1 MFYRTLLSLLSC
13 GIVLAADGFENL
25 PAGGVSSQGGAYG
38 TFAAAEGNAVILES
52 NARSGKKA
60 MRIMGGKD
68 KAVLLTLAQ
77 TLKETGQLSFW
88 AERWTSNGPF
98 DFRVSAVTPK
108 GEVTLKPAGQA
119 VTKRY
124 SEMVVTLPAGTTAV
138 RFVCTS
144 ADAGGVLVDDMEL
157 FSGAMVVKEAGLEPR
172 GVYPMLKRAPINPVM
187 SYKVTTAGVASP
199 VEVQE
204 LKLRIYPADA
214 VDAVTL
220 RTCNY
225 DRSKDGTNGMKF
237 SKSKVF
243 GKAKPAADGTVTVT
257 CSGTLASGEN
267 VLWVDARP
275 SAKAKVGSLV
285 TIESQGL
292 KVGGKVYAGQ
302 GEPVTQRVGTLVAV
316 PDAEVANPTRNGEIR
331 DCKTYRIPGLI
342 RTKSGAL
349 LGCFDARYEN
359 HLDLSADIDVAVV
372 RSVDGG
378 QTWTE
383 PEVAMD
389 AGPGKANGC
398 GDPCILQDNTSGR
411 IWIQALATHFDK
423 NPCLWASTTGYDPAT
438 TGQWEMVYSDD
449 DGKTWSPIVNAT
461 RQVKKHEWTLILA
474 GPGCGI
480 CTSKGVLVFPAQ
492 IWNLK
497 ANPISRS
504 TICYSTD
511 GGKNWKFGTGV
522 PHRTSE
528 CQVIE
533 LQDGSLMLSCRNETF
548 QGKRVVYVTNDL
560 GETWQPHPTN
570 TNTLRDPACQAS
582 LVAVNTPQYGRLL
595 MYSHP
600 DSNPKWR
607 NTMSVHVSKDDG
619 KTWSPGYV
627 YDSRECWGY
636 SCLAMVDDK
645 TVGLLYEP
653 SHVSETSDYHGIAFI
668 CFPLETIVTGKTE
681 PAPGPQK

>member
-1 MFYRTLLSLLSC
+1 MLYRTLLSILCC
-13 GIVLAADGFENL
+13 GVALAAESFEGL
-25 PAGGVSSQGGAYG
+25 SAIGAEGQRIEYG
-38 TFAAAEGNAVILES
+38 SMSAAEGNASILS
-52 NARSGKKA
+52 GKGRSGSKA
-60 MRIMGGKD
+60 VRIMGGKD
-68 KAVLLTLAQ
+68 KAATLVLDSA
-77 TLKETGQLSFW
+77 LKTTGQLSFW

-98 DFRVSAVTPK
+98 DFRVLAVTPK
-108 GEVTLKPAGQA
+108 GEVPLKPTGQA
-119 VTKRY
+119 VTGRY
-124 SEMVVTLPAGTTAV
+124 SELMVTLPAGSTGL
-138 RFVCTS
+138 RFICTS
-144 ADAGGVLVDDMEL
+144 AEAGGVLVDDLEL
-157 FSGAMVVKEAGLEPR
+157 FAGAMVVKSAEQEKH

-187 SYKVTTAGVASP
+187 SYKISTAGVASP
-199 VEVQE
+199 VAVQE

-237 SKSKVF
+237 SMSKVF
-243 GKAKPAADGTVTVT
+243 GKAKPAADGTVTVS
-257 CSGTLASGEN
+257 CSGSLAPGDT

-285 TIESQGL
+285 TIEPLGL
-292 KVGGKVYAGQ
+292 KLGDKVYAEK

-316 PDAEVANPTRNGEIR
+316 PDAEVVNPGRNGEIR

-342 RTKSGAL
+342 RTQSGAL

-359 HLDLSADIDVAVV
+359 HLDLSSDIDVAVV
-372 RSVDGG
+372 RSEDGG

-389 AGPGKANGC
+389 AGPGKGNGC
-398 GDPCILQDNTSGR
+398 GDPCILQDANSGR

-423 NPCLWASTTGYDPAT
+423 NPCLWSSTTGYDPAT

-528 CQVIE
+528 CQVVE

-548 QGKRVVYVTNDL
+548 QGKRVVYVTKNL
-560 GETWQPHPTN
+560 GETWEAHPTN
-570 TNTLRDPACQAS
+570 TNTLKDPACQAS

-607 NTMSVHVSKDDG
+607 NTMTVHVSRDDG

-653 SHVSETSDYHGIAFI
+653 SHVSVSNDYHGIAFI
-668 CFPLETIVTGKTE
+668 CFPLETLVTGKTE
-681 PAPGPQK
+681 PAPGPAN